1 VYSVTWHVRITVQH
15 CMQQGTQQWQ
25 WQHRA
30 TPQNEPN
37 AWFWPEPISANTVN
51 AIPNTKLRI
60 FGSPCLWEFLSL
72 EPHAINDRRND
83 RAFR

>member
-1 VYSVTWHVRITVQH
+1 MQVRITVQH
-15 CMQQGTQQWQ
+15 CMQQGVQQWQ

-37 AWFWPEPISANTVN
+37 AWFWPDALKANTAS

-60 FGSPCLWEFLSL
+60 LALLIFGSFYPWNLTPWQ
-72 EPHAINDRRND
+72 
-83 RAFR
+83 